1 MRTRVLLLIVTAV
14 MLATASLSFAQPGPA
29 GSPAEEALGPGG
41 DEPTEAQWEEVRKK
55 VEVVKIWKL
64 TEALKLDADTSAKL
78 SAFINPVDHQRQ
90 EIVREKMI
98 TMRELRLLLQSSKP
112 DEAKLKAAIEKLEK
126 NRRAMHEVRNKEF
139 SGLKDILTT
148 EQQARYL
155 VFQQE
160 FRREMRGMISGAR
173 GGGPGK
179 GGMGMGPGGGQGRR
193 GGPMQ
198 GGRVQQP

>member
-1 MRTRVLLLIVTAV
+1 
-14 MLATASLSFAQPGPA
+14 
-29 GSPAEEALGPGG
+29 
-41 DEPTEAQWEEVRKK
+41 
-55 VEVVKIWKL
+55 
-64 TEALKLDADTSAKL
+64 
-78 SAFINPVDHQRQ
+78 
-90 EIVREKMI
+90 MI

-179 GGMGMGPGGGQGRR
+179 GGMGMGPGNGQGRR